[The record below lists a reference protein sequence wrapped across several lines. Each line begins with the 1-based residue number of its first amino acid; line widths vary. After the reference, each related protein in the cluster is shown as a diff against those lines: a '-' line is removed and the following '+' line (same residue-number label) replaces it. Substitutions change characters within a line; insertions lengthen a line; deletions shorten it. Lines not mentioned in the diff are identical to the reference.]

1 MAPEQ
6 VELEPITAQTDVF
19 NLGAT
24 MWWVLLRQHAPQAAR
39 VDAEGRSLLWKDDS
53 SPMPN
58 AIDSSI
64 PDRLAL
70 LISRCLEREPH
81 KRVKM
86 SWVISE
92 LQEMSSVRA

>member
-1 MAPEQ
+1 
-6 VELEPITAQTDVF
+6 VF

-39 VDAEGRSLLWKDDS
+39 VDDNGRSMLFKDDN

-64 PDRLAL
+64 PQRLAL
-70 LISRCLEREPH
+70 LVSRCMEREPH

-86 SWVISE
+86 QWVISE
-92 LQEMSSVRA
+92 LQEMSSVSA